1 MKSRKNKNKQLNPEK
16 LQSVIYR
23 TLVNNPKKRMNAKQI
38 IMKQKLGNSYAS
50 ANEALKILEQENKII
65 HVKDGRY
72 RINKEVLAKAN
83 KEKADKNKES
93 QISNSVSQKSRD
105 GDRTSSRR
113 SKNTMQGTVDLTR
126 SGAGYI
132 MVDELDDDIYV
143 PEKYM
148 NGAFHGDVVKVSVN
162 TSGRRR
168 KPEGKVVDVIKR
180 STKKLIGKISIQK
193 KYAVVHNDNARLP
206 GDISISTKNLMGAVD
221 GDNVLVEITDWGK
234 GQNKEIWGK
243 VIKLLA
249 ENSDSDVAMQ
259 AILLGQ
265 GFEIDFPAEVIEET
279 EPMSEEITEAEVAKR
294 RDFRKVTTVTIDPD
308 TARDFDD
315 ALSIQKLDN
324 GNTEIGIH
332 IADVTHYVKPKT
344 ALDKEA
350 YHRSTSVYLVDRV
363 CPMLPEKLSNHLCS
377 LVPHVDRYTFSA
389 VFEFDEKFKVVKK
402 WFGKAIIHS
411 DRRFS
416 YEEAQERL
424 ESGEGDFA
432 EELKAM
438 NEVALKLRKE
448 KFKNGAIAFE
458 SDEIKFKLDENA
470 KPIGLYVKKRKDAHM
485 LVEDFMLLANKQV
498 ALYIAKKPGAEVP
511 YVYRIHD
518 EPNQE
523 KLQEFALFAK
533 ELGVKM
539 KVDTPD
545 QVSKSFN
552 TLAKKAKEN
561 EQLKMLEP
569 LAIRTMAKAVYSTEN
584 IGHYGLAFEY
594 YAHFTSPIRRYADV
608 LVHRILEQNLEET
621 TRFNKEK
628 LEAKCK
634 YISLQERKANV
645 AERDSIKYKQVEYL
659 LDRVGEEFDARVSG
673 IIDRGIFI
681 QLVESR
687 AESMISFTELGDYFV
702 IDENRMKAKS
712 SKTGKTYT
720 MGDTLQVKLLKADL
734 ESSRI
739 DVDIV

>member
-1 MKSRKNKNKQLNPEK
+1 MKGRKNKNKKLNPDK
-16 LQSVIYR
+16 LKIVIYR

-50 ANEALKILEQENKII
+50 ANDALQKLEQENKII

-72 RINKEVLAKAN
+72 RINKEYLAKAN
-83 KEKADKNKES
+83 KAKSEKGGKS
-93 QISNSVSQKSRD
+93 KSREK
-105 GDRTSSRR
+105 TSSRR
-113 SKNTMQGTVDLTR
+113 SANRVQGTVDLTR

-132 MVDELDDDIYV
+132 MVDDMDDDIYV

-148 NGAFHGDVVKVSVN
+148 NSAFHGDVVKVSVN

-168 KPEGKVVDVIKR
+168 KPEGKVVEIIKR
-180 STKKLIGKISIQK
+180 NTKKVIGKISVLK

-206 GDISISTKNLMGAVD
+206 GDIQVSPKNLKGAVD
-221 GDNVLVEITDWGK
+221 GDNVLIEITDWGT

-243 VIKLLA
+243 VVKLM
-249 ENSDSDVAMQ
+249 SDNTASDVAMQ
-259 AILLGQ
+259 SILLEQ
-265 GFEIDFPAEVIEET
+265 GFEIDFPSEVLSEA
-279 EPMSEEITEAEVAKR
+279 EPMSDEIIEEELKKR
-294 RDFRKVTTVTIDPD
+294 RDFRKITTVTIDPD
-308 TARDFDD
+308 TAKDFDD
-315 ALSIQKLDN
+315 ALSIEKLEN

-350 YHRSTSVYLVDRV
+350 YNRSTSVYLVDRV

-389 VFEFDEKFKVVKK
+389 VFEFDEKFKVVNK
-402 WFGKAIIHS
+402 WFGKGIIHS
-411 DRRFS
+411 DRRFT

-432 EELKAM
+432 DELRGM
-438 NEVALKLRKE
+438 NTIALKLRKE

-470 KPIGLYVKKRKDAHM
+470 KPIGLYVKQRKDSHM

-498 ALYIAKKPGAEVP
+498 AIYISKKEGAEVP

-518 EPNQE
+518 EPNPE
-523 KLQEFALFAK
+523 KLQEFAMFAK

-545 QVSKSFN
+545 QVAKSFN
-552 TLAKKAKEN
+552 TLAKKAKED

-584 IGHYGLAFEY
+584 IGHYGLAFEH

-608 LVHRILEQNLEET
+608 LVHRILEKNLKDT
-621 TRFNKEK
+621 TRVNKEK

-659 LDRVGEEFDARVSG
+659 KDRVGEDFEARVSG
-673 IIDRGIFI
+673 IIDRGIFV

-720 MGDTLQVKLLKADL
+720 MGDTLTVKLVKADL
-734 ESSRI
+734 ESSKI

>member
-1 MKSRKNKNKQLNPEK
+1 MKGKKVKNKQLNPEK
-16 LQSVIYR
+16 LKIVIYK
-23 TLVNNPKKRMNAKQI
+23 TLVSNPKKRMNAKQI
-38 IMKQKLGNSYAS
+38 IMKRKLGNSYAS
-50 ANEALKILEQENKII
+50 ANDALKKLEQEKKII

-72 RINKEVLAKAN
+72 RVNKELLAKAN
-83 KEKADKNKES
+83 KEKNSKGDKDQTRGK
-93 QISNSVSQKSRD
+93 
-105 GDRTSSRR
+105 TSKRR
-113 SKNTMQGTVDLTR
+113 SANMLQGTVDLTR

-132 MVDELDDDIYV
+132 MVDEMEEDVYV

-148 NGAFHGDVVKVSVN
+148 KNAFHGDVVKVTVN

-168 KPEGKVVDVIKR
+168 KPDGKVVEIIKR
-180 STKKLIGKISIQK
+180 NTKKVIGKVSVNK
-193 KYAVVHNDNARLP
+193 KFAVVHNDNARLP
-206 GDISISTKNLMGAVD
+206 GDIQVSPKNLLGAKD
-221 GDNVLVEITDWGK
+221 GDNALVEITDWGT

-249 ENSDSDVAMQ
+249 DNSDSDVAMQ
-259 AILLGQ
+259 GILLAQ
-265 GFEIDFPAEVIEET
+265 GFEIDFPTDVLKET
-279 EPMSEEITEAEVAKR
+279 EPMSEVITEDEISKR

-308 TARDFDD
+308 TAKDFDD

-350 YHRSTSVYLVDRV
+350 YNRSTSVYLVDRV
-363 CPMLPEKLSNHLCS
+363 CPMLPEKLSNNLCS

-389 VFEFDEKFKVVKK
+389 VFTFDEKFKIVKK

-424 ESGEGDFA
+424 ESGEGDYA
-432 EELKAM
+432 EELRAM
-438 NEVALKLRKE
+438 NKIALKLRKE

-470 KPIGLYVKKRKDAHM
+470 KPIGLYVKQRKDAHM

-498 ALYIAKKPGAEVP
+498 ALYISKKPGAEVP

-518 EPNQE
+518 EPNPE
-523 KLQEFALFAK
+523 KLQEFAMFAK

-545 QVSKSFN
+545 QVAKSFN
-552 TLAKKAKEN
+552 MLAKKAKEN
-561 EQLKMLEP
+561 EELKMLEP

-584 IGHYGLAFEY
+584 IGHYGLAFEH

-608 LVHRILEQNLEET
+608 LVHRILEKNLKDT
-621 TRFNKEK
+621 TRVNKEK
-628 LEAKCK
+628 LESKCK

-659 LDRVGEEFDARVSG
+659 KDRVGEDFEARISG
-673 IIDRGIFI
+673 IIDRGIFV
-681 QLVESR
+681 QLIESR

-720 MGDTLQVKLLKADL
+720 MGDTLKVKLIKADL
-734 ESSRI
+734 ETSRI